1 MTMNWAR
8 AAAAA
13 GALYAARR
21 YYRNWGTTKDECRM
35 QLPGDELIKRP
46 ITRTTEGVSIEAPA
60 EAVWGQ
66 LLQRI
71 HPEQQTVVP
80 GDVIRLVPRGRLGL
94 RRGMELAVE
103 QVVDGSALVLSGARP
118 NFPWQTV
125 MSFHVLPRLEDRCRL
140 LIRTRTALRHPG
152 EVLLVELAGPAM
164 AMLMRRML
172 VGIKNEAEGA
182 RRSHRSELS
191 IGL

>member
-46 ITRTTEGVSIEAPA
+46 VTRTTEGVSIDAPA
-60 EAVWGQ
+60 EAVWRQ
-66 LLQRI
+66 LLHRI

-80 GDVIRLVPRGRLGL
+80 GDVIRLVPRDRLAR
-94 RRGMELAVE
+94 RRGTELAVE
-103 QVVDGSALVLSGARP
+103 QVVDGSALVLRGARP

-125 MSFHVLPRLEDRCRL
+125 MSFHVLPRLDDRCRL

-164 AMLMRRML
+164 AMLTRRML
-172 VGIKNEAEGA
+172 VGIKSEAEGA
-182 RRSHRSELS
+182 RRFTPQ
-191 IGL
+191 

>member
-46 ITRTTEGVSIEAPA
+46 VTRTTEGVSIGAPA
-60 EAVWGQ
+60 EAVWRQ

-80 GDVIRLVPRGRLGL
+80 GDVIRLVPQGRPGR

-103 QVVDGSALVLSGARP
+103 QIDDGSALVLRGARP
-118 NFPWQTV
+118 NFPWETV
-125 MSFHVLPRLEDRCRL
+125 MSFHVLPRLADRCRL

-152 EVLLVELAGPAM
+152 EVLLVELSGPAM
-164 AMLMRRML
+164 AMLTRRML
-172 VGIKNEAEGA
+172 LGIKNEAQGA
-182 RRSHRSELS
+182 RRSDGSELT

>member
-1 MTMNWAR
+1 MNWAR

-46 ITRTTEGVSIEAPA
+46 VTRTTEGVSVDAPA
-60 EAVWGQ
+60 EAVWRQ
-66 LLQRI
+66 LRQRI

-80 GDVIRLVPRGRLGL
+80 GDVIRLAPQGFLGR

-103 QVVDGSALVLSGARP
+103 QVDDGSALVLRGARP
-118 NFPWQTV
+118 NLPSQTV
-125 MSFHVLPRLEDRCRL
+125 MSFHVLPRLADRCRL

-152 EVLLVELAGPAM
+152 EVLLVELSGPAM
-164 AMLMRRML
+164 AMLTRRML
-172 VGIKNEAEGA
+172 LDIKNDAEGG
-182 RRSHRSELS
+182 RRSHRSELA

>member
-1 MTMNWAR
+1 MNWAH

-13 GALYAARR
+13 GVLYAARR
-21 YYRNWGTTKDECRM
+21 FYRNWGTTKDECRM

-46 ITRTTEGVSIEAPA
+46 ITRTTEGVSIDAPA
-60 EAVWGQ
+60 DAVWRQ

-80 GDVIRLVPRGRLGL
+80 GDAIRLVPQGRLGL
-94 RRGMELAVE
+94 RRGMELAVV
-103 QVVDGSALVLSGARP
+103 QVVDGSALVIRGARP

-125 MSFHVLPRLEDRCRL
+125 MSFHVLPRLDDRCRL

-152 EVLLVELAGPAM
+152 EVALVELAGPAM
-164 AMLMRRML
+164 AMLTGRTL
-172 VGIKNEAEGA
+172 LGIKNEAE
-182 RRSHRSELS
+182 RSHRAEVAF
-191 IGL
+191 GL

>member
-1 MTMNWAR
+1 MNWAR

-13 GALYAARR
+13 GVLYAARR

-46 ITRTTEGVSIEAPA
+46 ITRTTEGVSVDAPA
-60 EAVWGQ
+60 GAVWRQ
-66 LLQRI
+66 VLQRI

-80 GDVIRLVPRGRLGL
+80 GDVIRLLPKSRLGR

-103 QVVDGSALVLSGARP
+103 QVVDGSALILRGARP
-118 NFPWQTV
+118 HFPWQTV
-125 MSFHVLPRLEDRCRL
+125 MSFHVLPRLDDRCRL

-164 AMLMRRML
+164 AMLTRRML
-172 VGIKNEAEGA
+172 LGIKNEAEGS
-182 RRSHRSELS
+182 RRSDRSDLT
-191 IGL
+191 IGF

>member
-46 ITRTTEGVSIEAPA
+46 VTRTTESVSVDAPA
-60 EAVWGQ
+60 EAVWRQ
-66 LLQRI
+66 LIHRI
-71 HPEQQTVVP
+71 HPEQQTVVS
-80 GDVIRLVPRGRLGL
+80 GDVIRLVPQGRLGR

-103 QVVDGSALVLSGARP
+103 QVLDGSALILRGARP
-118 NFPWQTV
+118 HFPWQTV
-125 MSFHVLPRLEDRCRL
+125 MSFHVLPRLDDRCRL

-164 AMLMRRML
+164 AM
-172 VGIKNEAEGA
+172 
-182 RRSHRSELS
+182 
-191 IGL
+191 